1 MKNAILK
8 FSLTALATLTLAA
21 CGSSGGDDAGSRSQA
36 PTKDKPAAQAN
47 QPTKKQ
53 NNSNQPTKKQNNS
66 NQPTKKQDSSNQP
79 TKKQNNSNT
88 PISPSS
94 NNKTGGV
101 IVVDNEGDNVVTK
114 NIALTSPN
122 LYKINV
128 DGKDIPIG
136 FGPGIS
142 SRGWTQ
148 ATAKTI
154 NGMTLNGKLEVCC
167 GAYSDVRFGAIESQE
182 PSQDDIFFYNGYPT
196 TSMPSSGVVTY
207 RGDSI
212 ISADTDKLPDEDYLK
227 GSSSFSADFGN
238 KKLTGTLSTH
248 NKDVVNIDANISGNG
263 FSGTAKSALLNSQG
277 KAEGKFYGENA
288 KELGGLAKANDNS
301 WGAAFAA
308 KK

>member
-1 MKNAILK
+1 MKNTILK
-8 FSLTALATLTLAA
+8 FSLTALAALTLAA
-21 CGSSGGDDAGSRSQA
+21 CGSSGGGDAGSSSQA
-36 PTKDKPAAQAN
+36 PTKDKPATQAN

-53 NNSNQPTKKQNNS
+53 NNSN
-66 NQPTKKQDSSNQP
+66 
-79 TKKQNNSNT
+79 T
-88 PISPSS
+88 PMLPSS

-101 IVVDNEGDNVVTK
+101 IVVDDEGGRVVTK

-142 SRGWTQ
+142 SGDWTVSKAQ
-148 ATAKTI
+148 TT
-154 NGMTLNGKLEVCC
+154 NGMKLNGKLEVCC
-167 GAYSDVRFGAIESQE
+167 GSYSNVRFGAIESQD
-182 PSQDDIFFYNGYPT
+182 PSQDDILFYNGYPT
-196 TSMPSSGVVTY
+196 TSMPSSGVASY

-227 GSSSFSADFGN
+227 GSSSFTADFGN

-248 NKDVVNIDANISGNG
+248 NKDVVKIDANISGNG
-263 FSGTAKSALLNSQG
+263 FSGTAKSDLLNSQG

-288 KELGGLAKANDNS
+288 KELGGSAKANDNS

>member
-1 MKNAILK
+1 MKNTILK
-8 FSLTALATLTLAA
+8 FSLTALAALTLAA
-21 CGSSGGDDAGSRSQA
+21 CGSSGSGDAGSSSQA
-36 PTKDKPAAQAN
+36 PTKDKQAAQTTQSA
-47 QPTKKQ
+47 KKQ
-53 NNSNQPTKKQNNS
+53 TQPVKKQKNS
-66 NQPTKKQDSSNQP
+66 GGSAST
-79 TKKQNNSNT
+79 
-88 PISPSS
+88 SS
-94 NNKTGGV
+94 NNKTGGAIV
-101 IVVDNEGDNVVTK
+101 IDSDNKGNVTAKTV
-114 NIALTSPN
+114 ALTSTN

-142 SRGWTQ
+142 ARGWTQ

-154 NGMTLNGKLEVCC
+154 NGMKLNGKLEVCC
-167 GAYSDVRFGAIESQE
+167 GSYSNVRFGAIESQD
-182 PSQDDIFFYNGYPT
+182 PSQDDILFYNGYPT
-196 TSMPSSGVVTY
+196 TSMPSSGVASY

-227 GSSSFSADFGN
+227 GSSSFTADFGN

-248 NKDVVNIDANISGNG
+248 NKDVVKIDANISGNG
-263 FSGTAKSALLNSQG
+263 FSGTAKSELLNSQG

-288 KELGGLAKANDNS
+288 KELGGSAKANDNS

>member
-1 MKNAILK
+1 MKNSILK

-21 CGSSGGDDAGSRSQA
+21 CGSSGGGDAGSRSQA
-36 PTKDKPAAQAN
+36 PTKDKPATQAN

-53 NNSNQPTKKQNNS
+53 NNSN
-66 NQPTKKQDSSNQP
+66 
-79 TKKQNNSNT
+79 T
-88 PISPSS
+88 PMLPSS

-142 SRGWTQ
+142 SVGWAVSKAQ
-148 ATAKTI
+148 TI
-154 NGMTLNGKLEVCC
+154 NGMKLNGKLEVCC
-167 GAYSDVRFGAIESQE
+167 GTYSNVRFGAIESQD

-196 TSMPSSGVVTY
+196 TSMPSSSVVTY

-227 GSSSFSADFGN
+227 GSSTFTADFGN
-238 KKLTGTLSTH
+238 KKLTGTISAG
-248 NKDVVNIDANISGNG
+248 NVNVVTVDANISGNG
-263 FSGTAKSALLNSQG
+263 FAGTAKSDLLNSQG
-277 KAEGKFYGENA
+277 TAEGKFYGENA
-288 KELGGLAKANDNS
+288 KELGGLVKANDNS
-301 WGAAFAA
+301 WGGTFAA

>member
-1 MKNAILK
+1 MKNTILK
-8 FSLTALATLTLAA
+8 FSLTTLAALTLAA
-21 CGSSGGDDAGSRSQA
+21 CGSSGGGDAGSSSQA
-36 PTKDKPAAQAN
+36 PTKDKQSAQTT
-47 QPTKKQ
+47 QPSKKQ
-53 NNSNQPTKKQNNS
+53 SQPVKKQKN
-66 NQPTKKQDSSNQP
+66 SSNSAS
-79 TKKQNNSNT
+79 T
-88 PISPSS
+88 SS
-94 NNKTGGV
+94 NNKTGGAIV
-101 IVVDNEGDNVVTK
+101 IDSDNKGNVTAKTV
-114 NIALTSPN
+114 ALTSAN

-142 SRGWTQ
+142 ARGWTQ

-154 NGMTLNGKLEVCC
+154 NGMKLNGKLEVCC
-167 GAYSDVRFGAIESQE
+167 GSYSNVRFGAIESQD
-182 PSQDDIFFYNGYPT
+182 PSQDDILFYNGYPT
-196 TSMPSSGVVTY
+196 TSMPSSGVASY

-227 GSSSFSADFGN
+227 GSSSFTADFGN

-248 NKDVVNIDANISGNG
+248 NKDVVKIDANISGNG
-263 FSGTAKSALLNSQG
+263 FSGTAKSDLLNSQG

-288 KELGGLAKANDNS
+288 KELGGSAKANDNS

>member
-1 MKNAILK
+1 MKNTILK
-8 FSLTALATLTLAA
+8 FSLTALAALTLAA
-21 CGSSGGDDAGSRSQA
+21 CGSSGGGDAGSSSQA
-36 PTKDKPAAQAN
+36 PTKDKQAAQTTQSA
-47 QPTKKQ
+47 KKQ
-53 NNSNQPTKKQNNS
+53 TQPVKKQKN
-66 NQPTKKQDSSNQP
+66 SSNSAS
-79 TKKQNNSNT
+79 T
-88 PISPSS
+88 SS
-94 NNKTGGV
+94 NNKTGGAIV
-101 IVVDNEGDNVVTK
+101 IDSDNKGKVTAK
-114 NIALTSPN
+114 TVALTSAN

-142 SRGWTQ
+142 ARGWTQ

-154 NGMTLNGKLEVCC
+154 NGMKLNGKLEVCC
-167 GAYSDVRFGAIESQE
+167 GSYSNVRFGAIESQD
-182 PSQDDIFFYNGYPT
+182 PSQDDILFYNGYPT
-196 TSMPSSGVVTY
+196 TSMPSSGVASY

-227 GSSSFSADFGN
+227 GSSSFTADFGN

-248 NKDVVNIDANISGNG
+248 NKDVVKIDANISGNG
-263 FSGTAKSALLNSQG
+263 FSGTAKSELLNSKG

-288 KELGGLAKANDNS
+288 KELGGSAKANDNS

>member
-1 MKNAILK
+1 MKNTILK
-8 FSLTALATLTLAA
+8 FSLTALAALTLAA
-21 CGSSGGDDAGSRSQA
+21 CGSSGGGDAGSSSQA
-36 PTKDKPAAQAN
+36 PTKDKQAAQTT
-47 QPTKKQ
+47 QPAKKQ
-53 NNSNQPTKKQNNS
+53 NNSS
-66 NQPTKKQDSSNQP
+66 NPAST
-79 TKKQNNSNT
+79 
-88 PISPSS
+88 SS
-94 NNKTGGV
+94 NNKTGGA
-101 IVVDNEGDNVVTK
+101 IVVDSDNKGHVTAK
-114 NIALTSPN
+114 TVALTSAN

-142 SRGWTQ
+142 ARGWTQ

-154 NGMTLNGKLEVCC
+154 NGMKLNGKLEACC
-167 GAYSDVRFGAIESQE
+167 GSYSNVRFGAIESQD
-182 PSQDDIFFYNGYPT
+182 PSQDDMFFYNGYPT

-238 KKLTGTLSTH
+238 KKLTGTLRTD
-248 NKDVVNIDANISGNG
+248 NKDVVKIDANISGNG
-263 FSGTAKSALLNSQG
+263 FSGTAKSDLLNSQG
-277 KAEGKFYGENA
+277 KTEGKFYGENA
-288 KELGGLAKANDNS
+288 KELGGSANANDNS

>member
-1 MKNAILK
+1 MKNTILK
-8 FSLTALATLTLAA
+8 FSLTTLAALTLAA
-21 CGSSGGDDAGSRSQA
+21 CGSSGGGDAGSSSQA
-36 PTKDKPAAQAN
+36 PTKDKQSAQTT
-47 QPTKKQ
+47 QPSNKQSQPVKKQ
-53 NNSNQPTKKQNNS
+53 KN
-66 NQPTKKQDSSNQP
+66 SSNSAS
-79 TKKQNNSNT
+79 T
-88 PISPSS
+88 SS
-94 NNKTGGV
+94 NNKTGGAIV
-101 IVVDNEGDNVVTK
+101 IDSDNKGNVTAKTV
-114 NIALTSPN
+114 ALTSAN

-142 SRGWTQ
+142 ARGWTQ

-154 NGMTLNGKLEVCC
+154 NGMKLNGKLEVCC
-167 GAYSDVRFGAIESQE
+167 GSYSNVRFGAIESQD
-182 PSQDDIFFYNGYPT
+182 PSQDDILFYNGYPT
-196 TSMPSSGVVTY
+196 TSMPSSGVASY

-227 GSSSFSADFGN
+227 GSSSFTADFGN

-248 NKDVVNIDANISGNG
+248 NKDVVKIDANISGNG
-263 FSGTAKSALLNSQG
+263 FSGTAKSELLNSQG

-288 KELGGLAKANDNS
+288 KELGGSAKANDNS

>member
-1 MKNAILK
+1 MKNTILK
-8 FSLTALATLTLAA
+8 FSLTTLAALTLAA
-21 CGSSGGDDAGSRSQA
+21 CGSSGGSDAGSSSQA
-36 PTKDKPAAQAN
+36 PTKDKQSAQTT
-47 QPTKKQ
+47 QTSKKQ
-53 NNSNQPTKKQNNS
+53 SQPVKKQKN
-66 NQPTKKQDSSNQP
+66 SSNSAS
-79 TKKQNNSNT
+79 T
-88 PISPSS
+88 SS
-94 NNKTGGV
+94 NNKTGGAIV
-101 IVVDNEGDNVVTK
+101 IDSDNKGNVTAKTV
-114 NIALTSPN
+114 ALTSAN

-142 SRGWTQ
+142 ARGWTQ

-154 NGMTLNGKLEVCC
+154 NGMKLNGKLEVCC
-167 GAYSDVRFGAIESQE
+167 GSYSNVRFGAIESQD
-182 PSQDDIFFYNGYPT
+182 PSQDDILFYNGYPT
-196 TSMPSSGVVTY
+196 TSMPSSGVASY

-227 GSSSFSADFGN
+227 GSSSFTADFGN

-248 NKDVVNIDANISGNG
+248 NKDVVKIDANISGNG
-263 FSGTAKSALLNSQG
+263 FSGTAKSDLLNSQG

-288 KELGGLAKANDNS
+288 KELGGSAKANDNS

>member
-1 MKNAILK
+1 MKNSILK

-21 CGSSGGDDAGSRSQA
+21 CGSSGGGDAGSRSQA
-36 PTKDKPAAQAN
+36 PTKDKPATQAN

-53 NNSNQPTKKQNNS
+53 NNSN
-66 NQPTKKQDSSNQP
+66 
-79 TKKQNNSNT
+79 T
-88 PISPSS
+88 PMLPSS

-142 SRGWTQ
+142 SVGWAVSKAQ
-148 ATAKTI
+148 TI
-154 NGMTLNGKLEVCC
+154 NGMKLNGKLEVCC
-167 GAYSDVRFGAIESQE
+167 GTYSNVRFGAIDSQD

-196 TSMPSSGVVTY
+196 TSMPSSSVVTY

-227 GSSSFSADFGN
+227 GSSTFTADFGN
-238 KKLTGTLSTH
+238 KKLTGTISAG
-248 NKDVVNIDANISGNG
+248 NVDVVTVDAKISGNG
-263 FSGTAKSALLNSQG
+263 FAGTAKSALLNSQG
-277 KAEGKFYGENA
+277 TAEGKFYGENA
-288 KELGGLAKANDNS
+288 KELGGLVKANDNS
-301 WGAAFAA
+301 WGGTFAA

>member
-36 PTKDKPAAQAN
+36 PTKDKQAAQAN

-53 NNSNQPTKKQNNS
+53 NSSNQPTKKQNS
-66 NQPTKKQDSSNQP
+66 PNQP

-88 PISPSS
+88 PMLPSS
-94 NNKTGGV
+94 NDKTGGA
-101 IVVDNEGDNVVTK
+101 IVVDSDNKGNVTAK
-114 NIALTSPN
+114 TVSLTSAN

-142 SRGWTQ
+142 ARDWTQ

-154 NGMTLNGKLEVCC
+154 NGMKLNGKLEVCC
-167 GAYSDVRFGAIESQE
+167 GSYSNVRFGAIESQD
-182 PSQDDIFFYNGYPT
+182 PSQDDILFYNGYPT

-212 ISADTDKLPDEDYLK
+212 IAADSDKLPDEDYLK
-227 GSSSFSADFGN
+227 GSSSFSVDFGN
-238 KKLTGTLSTH
+238 KKLTGTLRTD
-248 NKDVVNIDANISGNG
+248 NKDVVKIDANISGNG
-263 FSGTAKSALLNSQG
+263 FSGTAKSDLLNSQG

-288 KELGGLAKANDNS
+288 KELGGSANANDNS

>member
-21 CGSSGGDDAGSRSQA
+21 CGSSGGGDAGSRSQA

-53 NNSNQPTKKQNNS
+53 NNSN
-66 NQPTKKQDSSNQP
+66 
-79 TKKQNNSNT
+79 T
-88 PISPSS
+88 PMLPSS
-94 NNKTGGV
+94 NDKTGGA
-101 IVVDNEGDNVVTK
+101 IVVDSDNKGNVTAK
-114 NIALTSPN
+114 TVALTSAN

-136 FGPGIS
+136 FGPGIGS
-142 SRGWTQ
+142 GGWSVSKAQ
-148 ATAKTI
+148 TI
-154 NGMTLNGKLEVCC
+154 NGMKLNGKLEACC
-167 GAYSDVRFGAIESQE
+167 GSYSNVRFGAIESQD
-182 PSQDDIFFYNGYPT
+182 PSQDDILFYNGYPT

-227 GSSSFSADFGN
+227 GSSSFSVDFGN
-238 KKLTGTLSTH
+238 KKLTGTLRTD
-248 NKDVVNIDANISGNG
+248 NKDVVKIDANISGNG
-263 FSGTAKSALLNSQG
+263 FSGTAKSDLLNSQG

-288 KELGGLAKANDNS
+288 KELGGSANANDNS

>member
-1 MKNAILK
+1 MKNTILK
-8 FSLTALATLTLAA
+8 FSLTALAALTLAA
-21 CGSSGGDDAGSRSQA
+21 CGSSGGGDAGSSSQA
-36 PTKDKPAAQAN
+36 PTKDKQAAQTT
-47 QPTKKQ
+47 QPAKKQ
-53 NNSNQPTKKQNNS
+53 NNSSNS
-66 NQPTKKQDSSNQP
+66 VST
-79 TKKQNNSNT
+79 
-88 PISPSS
+88 SS
-94 NNKTGGV
+94 NNKTGGA
-101 IVVDNEGDNVVTK
+101 IVVDSDNKGNVTAK
-114 NIALTSPN
+114 TVALTSAN

-142 SRGWTQ
+142 ARGWTQ

-154 NGMTLNGKLEVCC
+154 NGMKLNGKLEVCC
-167 GAYSDVRFGAIESQE
+167 GSYSNVRFGAIESQD
-182 PSQDDIFFYNGYPT
+182 PSQDDILFYNGYPT

-212 ISADTDKLPDEDYLK
+212 ISANTDKLPDEDYLK
-227 GSSSFSADFGN
+227 GSSSFTADFGN

-248 NKDVVNIDANISGNG
+248 NKDVVKIDANISGNG
-263 FSGTAKSALLNSQG
+263 FSGTAKSELLNSQG

-288 KELGGLAKANDNS
+288 KELGGSANANDNS

>member
-1 MKNAILK
+1 MKNTILK
-8 FSLTALATLTLAA
+8 FSLTALAALTLAA
-21 CGSSGGDDAGSRSQA
+21 CGSSGGGDAGSSSQA
-36 PTKDKPAAQAN
+36 PTKDKQAAQTT
-47 QPTKKQ
+47 QPAKKQ
-53 NNSNQPTKKQNNS
+53 NNSSNS
-66 NQPTKKQDSSNQP
+66 VST
-79 TKKQNNSNT
+79 
-88 PISPSS
+88 SS
-94 NNKTGGV
+94 NNKTGGA
-101 IVVDNEGDNVVTK
+101 IVVDSDNKGNVTAK
-114 NIALTSPN
+114 TVALTSAN

-142 SRGWTQ
+142 ARGWTQ

-154 NGMTLNGKLEVCC
+154 NGMKLNGKLEVCC
-167 GAYSDVRFGAIESQE
+167 GSYSNVRFGAIESQD
-182 PSQDDIFFYNGYPT
+182 PSQDDILFYNGYPT

-212 ISADTDKLPDEDYLK
+212 ISANTDKLPDEDYLK
-227 GSSSFSADFGN
+227 GSSSFTADFGN

-248 NKDVVNIDANISGNG
+248 NKDVVKIDDNISGNG
-263 FSGTAKSALLNSQG
+263 FSGTAKSELLNSQG

-288 KELGGLAKANDNS
+288 KELGGSANANDNS

>member
-1 MKNAILK
+1 MKNTILK
-8 FSLTALATLTLAA
+8 FSLTTLAALTLAA
-21 CGSSGGDDAGSRSQA
+21 CGSSGGGDAGSSSQA
-36 PTKDKPAAQAN
+36 PTKDKQSAQTT
-47 QPTKKQ
+47 QSSKKQ
-53 NNSNQPTKKQNNS
+53 SQPVKKQKN
-66 NQPTKKQDSSNQP
+66 SSNSAS
-79 TKKQNNSNT
+79 TSL
-88 PISPSS
+88 
-94 NNKTGGV
+94 NNKTGGSIV
-101 IVVDNEGDNVVTK
+101 IDSDNKGKVTAK
-114 NIALTSPN
+114 TVALTSTN

-142 SRGWTQ
+142 ARGWTQ

-154 NGMTLNGKLEVCC
+154 NGMKLNGKLEVCC
-167 GAYSDVRFGAIESQE
+167 GSYSNVRFGAIESQD
-182 PSQDDIFFYNGYPT
+182 PSQDDILFYNGYPT
-196 TSMPSSGVVTY
+196 TSMPSSGVASY

-227 GSSSFSADFGN
+227 GSSSFTADFGN

-248 NKDVVNIDANISGNG
+248 NKDVIKIDANISGNG
-263 FSGTAKSALLNSQG
+263 FSGTAKSELLNSQG

-288 KELGGLAKANDNS
+288 KELGGSAKANDNS

>member
-1 MKNAILK
+1 MKNTILK
-8 FSLTALATLTLAA
+8 FSLTALSALTLAA
-21 CGSSGGDDAGSRSQA
+21 CGSSGGGDAGSSSQA
-36 PTKDKPAAQAN
+36 PTKDKQAAQTT
-47 QPTKKQ
+47 QPAKKQ
-53 NNSNQPTKKQNNS
+53 NNSS
-66 NQPTKKQDSSNQP
+66 NPAST
-79 TKKQNNSNT
+79 
-88 PISPSS
+88 SS

-101 IVVDNEGDNVVTK
+101 IVVDDEGGRVVTK

-142 SRGWTQ
+142 SGDWTVSKAQ
-148 ATAKTI
+148 TI
-154 NGMTLNGKLEVCC
+154 NGMKLNGKLEVCC
-167 GAYSDVRFGAIESQE
+167 GSYSNVRFGAIESQD
-182 PSQDDIFFYNGYPT
+182 PSQDDILFYNGYPT
-196 TSMPSSGVVTY
+196 TSMPSSGVASY

-227 GSSSFSADFGN
+227 GSSSFTADFGN

-248 NKDVVNIDANISGNG
+248 NKDVVKIDANISGNG
-263 FSGTAKSALLNSQG
+263 FSGTAKSDLLNSQG

-288 KELGGLAKANDNS
+288 KELGGSANANDNS

>member
-53 NNSNQPTKKQNNS
+53 NNSN
-66 NQPTKKQDSSNQP
+66 
-79 TKKQNNSNT
+79 T
-88 PISPSS
+88 PMLPSS

-101 IVVDNEGDNVVTK
+101 IVVDDEGGRVVTK
-114 NIALTSPN
+114 SIALTSPN

-142 SRGWTQ
+142 ARGWTQ

-154 NGMTLNGKLEVCC
+154 NGMKLNGKLEVCC
-167 GAYSDVRFGAIESQE
+167 GAYSDVRFGAIESQD
-182 PSQDDIFFYNGYPT
+182 PSQDDMFFYNGYPT

-238 KKLTGTLSTH
+238 KKLTGTLRTD
-248 NKDVVNIDANISGNG
+248 NKDVVKIDANISGNG
-263 FSGTAKSALLNSQG
+263 FSGTAKSDLLNSQG

-288 KELGGLAKANDNS
+288 KELGGSANANDNS

>member
-1 MKNAILK
+1 MKNSILK

-36 PTKDKPAAQAN
+36 PTKDKPATQAN

-53 NNSNQPTKKQNNS
+53 NNSN
-66 NQPTKKQDSSNQP
+66 
-79 TKKQNNSNT
+79 T
-88 PISPSS
+88 PVLPSS

-114 NIALTSPN
+114 NIALTSPD

-136 FGPGIS
+136 FGPGIGS
-142 SRGWTQ
+142 VGWAGSEAQ
-148 ATAKTI
+148 TI
-154 NGMTLNGKLEVCC
+154 NGMKLNGKLEVCC
-167 GAYSDVRFGAIESQE
+167 GTYSNVRFGAIESQD

-196 TSMPSSGVVTY
+196 TSMPSSSVVTY

-227 GSSSFSADFGN
+227 GSSTFTADFGN
-238 KKLTGTLSTH
+238 KKLTGTISAG
-248 NKDVVNIDANISGNG
+248 NVDVVTVDAKISGNG
-263 FSGTAKSALLNSQG
+263 FAGTAKSALLNSQG
-277 KAEGKFYGENA
+277 TAEGKFYGENA
-288 KELGGLAKANDNS
+288 KELGGLVKANDNS
-301 WGAAFAA
+301 WGGTFAA

>member
-1 MKNAILK
+1 MKNSILK

-21 CGSSGGDDAGSRSQA
+21 CGSSGGGDAGSRSQA
-36 PTKDKPAAQAN
+36 PTKDKPATQAN

-53 NNSNQPTKKQNNS
+53 NNSN
-66 NQPTKKQDSSNQP
+66 
-79 TKKQNNSNT
+79 T
-88 PISPSS
+88 PMLPSS

-142 SRGWTQ
+142 SVDWAVSKAQ
-148 ATAKTI
+148 TI
-154 NGMTLNGKLEVCC
+154 NGMKLNGKLEVCC
-167 GAYSDVRFGAIESQE
+167 GTYSNVRFGAIESQD
-182 PSQDDIFFYNGYPT
+182 PSQDDILFYNGYPT
-196 TSMPSSGVVTY
+196 TSMPSSGVASY

-227 GSSSFSADFGN
+227 GSSSFTADFGN

-248 NKDVVNIDANISGNG
+248 NKDVVKIDANISGNG
-263 FSGTAKSALLNSQG
+263 FSGTAKSDLLNSQG

-288 KELGGLAKANDNS
+288 KELGGSANANDNS

>member
-53 NNSNQPTKKQNNS
+53 NNSN
-66 NQPTKKQDSSNQP
+66 
-79 TKKQNNSNT
+79 T
-88 PISPSS
+88 PMLPSS

-101 IVVDNEGDNVVTK
+101 IVVDDEGGRVVAK
-114 NIALTSPN
+114 SIALTSPN

-142 SRGWTQ
+142 ARGWTQ

-154 NGMTLNGKLEVCC
+154 NGMKL
-167 GAYSDVRFGAIESQE
+167 
-182 PSQDDIFFYNGYPT
+182 
-196 TSMPSSGVVTY
+196 M
-207 RGDSI
+207 
-212 ISADTDKLPDEDYLK
+212 
-227 GSSSFSADFGN
+227 
-238 KKLTGTLSTH
+238 
-248 NKDVVNIDANISGNG
+248 VN
-263 FSGTAKSALLNSQG
+263 
-277 KAEGKFYGENA
+277 
-288 KELGGLAKANDNS
+288 
-301 WGAAFAA
+301 
-308 KK
+308 

>member
-21 CGSSGGDDAGSRSQA
+21 CGSSGGGDAGSRSQA

-53 NNSNQPTKKQNNS
+53 NNSN
-66 NQPTKKQDSSNQP
+66 
-79 TKKQNNSNT
+79 T
-88 PISPSS
+88 PMLPSS

-101 IVVDNEGDNVVTK
+101 IVVDDEGGRVVTK

-142 SRGWTQ
+142 ARGWTQ

-154 NGMTLNGKLEVCC
+154 NGMKLNGKLEVCC
-167 GAYSDVRFGAIESQE
+167 GAYSDVRFGAIESQD
-182 PSQDDIFFYNGYPT
+182 PSQDDMFFYNGYPT

-238 KKLTGTLSTH
+238 KKLTGTLRTD
-248 NKDVVNIDANISGNG
+248 NKDVVKIDANISGNG
-263 FSGTAKSALLNSQG
+263 FSGTAKSDLLNSQG

-288 KELGGLAKANDNS
+288 KELGGSAKANDNS

>member
-53 NNSNQPTKKQNNS
+53 NNSN
-66 NQPTKKQDSSNQP
+66 
-79 TKKQNNSNT
+79 T
-88 PISPSS
+88 PMLPSS

-101 IVVDNEGDNVVTK
+101 IVVDDEGGRVVTK
-114 NIALTSPN
+114 SIALTSPN

-142 SRGWTQ
+142 ARGWTQ

-154 NGMTLNGKLEVCC
+154 NGMKLNGKLEVCC
-167 GAYSDVRFGAIESQE
+167 GAYSDVRFGAIESQD
-182 PSQDDIFFYNGYPT
+182 PSQDDMFFYNGYPT

-238 KKLTGTLSTH
+238 KKLTGTLRTD
-248 NKDVVNIDANISGNG
+248 NKDVVKIDANISGNG
-263 FSGTAKSALLNSQG
+263 FSGTAKSDLLNSQG

-288 KELGGLAKANDNS
+288 KELGGSAKANDNS

>member
-1 MKNAILK
+1 MKNTILK
-8 FSLTALATLTLAA
+8 FSLTTLAALTLAA

-53 NNSNQPTKKQNNS
+53 NNSN
-66 NQPTKKQDSSNQP
+66 
-79 TKKQNNSNT
+79 T
-88 PISPSS
+88 PMLPSS
-94 NNKTGGV
+94 NNKTGGA
-101 IVVDNEGDNVVTK
+101 IVVDSDNKGNVTAK
-114 NIALTSPN
+114 TVALTSAN

-136 FGPGIS
+136 FGPGIGS
-142 SRGWTQ
+142 GGWSVSKAQ
-148 ATAKTI
+148 TI
-154 NGMTLNGKLEVCC
+154 NGMKLNGKLEACC
-167 GAYSDVRFGAIESQE
+167 GSYSNVRFGAIESQD
-182 PSQDDIFFYNGYPT
+182 PSQDDILFYNGYPT

-227 GSSSFSADFGN
+227 GSSSFSVDFGN
-238 KKLTGTLSTH
+238 KKLTGTLRAD
-248 NKDVVNIDANISGNG
+248 NKDVVKIDANISGNG
-263 FSGTAKSALLNSQG
+263 FSGTAKSDLLNSQG

-288 KELGGLAKANDNS
+288 KELGGSANANDNS

>member
-36 PTKDKPAAQAN
+36 PTKDKPAAQTT
-47 QPTKKQ
+47 QPAKKQ
-53 NNSNQPTKKQNNS
+53 TQPVKEQKNS
-66 NQPTKKQDSSNQP
+66 SSSVS
-79 TKKQNNSNT
+79 T
-88 PISPSS
+88 SS
-94 NNKTGGV
+94 NNKTGGA
-101 IVVDNEGDNVVTK
+101 IVGDSDNKGNVTAKTVD
-114 NIALTSPN
+114 LTSAN

-142 SRGWTQ
+142 ARGWTQ

-154 NGMTLNGKLEVCC
+154 NGMKLNGKLEVCC
-167 GAYSDVRFGAIESQE
+167 GSYSNVRFGAVESQD
-182 PSQDDIFFYNGYPT
+182 PSQDDILFYNGYPT

-238 KKLTGTLSTH
+238 KKLTGTLRTD
-248 NKDVVNIDANISGNG
+248 NKDVVKIDANISGNG
-263 FSGTAKSALLNSQG
+263 FSGTAKSDLLNSQG

-288 KELGGLAKANDNS
+288 KELGGSAKANDNS
-301 WGAAFAA
+301 WVGAYGA
-308 KK
+308 KAQ

>member
-1 MKNAILK
+1 ML
-8 FSLTALATLTLAA
+8 
-21 CGSSGGDDAGSRSQA
+21 
-36 PTKDKPAAQAN
+36 
-47 QPTKKQ
+47 
-53 NNSNQPTKKQNNS
+53 
-66 NQPTKKQDSSNQP
+66 
-79 TKKQNNSNT
+79 
-88 PISPSS
+88 PSS

-142 SRGWTQ
+142 SVGWAVSKAQ
-148 ATAKTI
+148 TI
-154 NGMTLNGKLEVCC
+154 NGMKLNGKLEVCC
-167 GAYSDVRFGAIESQE
+167 GTYSNVRFGAIESQD

-196 TSMPSSGVVTY
+196 TSMPSSSVVTY

-227 GSSSFSADFGN
+227 GSSTFTADFGN
-238 KKLTGTLSTH
+238 KKLTGTISAG
-248 NKDVVNIDANISGNG
+248 NVDVVTVDAKISENG
-263 FSGTAKSALLNSQG
+263 FAGTAKSALLNSQG
-277 KAEGKFYGENA
+277 TAEGKFYGENA
-288 KELGGLAKANDNS
+288 KELGGLVKANDNS
-301 WGAAFAA
+301 WGGTFAA

>member
-36 PTKDKPAAQAN
+36 PTKDKPATQAN

-53 NNSNQPTKKQNNS
+53 NNSN
-66 NQPTKKQDSSNQP
+66 
-79 TKKQNNSNT
+79 T
-88 PISPSS
+88 PVLPSS

-114 NIALTSPN
+114 NIALTSPD

-136 FGPGIS
+136 FGPGIGS
-142 SRGWTQ
+142 VGWAGSEAQ
-148 ATAKTI
+148 TI
-154 NGMTLNGKLEVCC
+154 NGMKLNGKLEVCC
-167 GAYSDVRFGAIESQE
+167 GTYSNVRFGAIESQD

-196 TSMPSSGVVTY
+196 TSMPSSSVVTY

-227 GSSSFSADFGN
+227 GSSTFTADFGN
-238 KKLTGTLSTH
+238 KKLTGTISAG
-248 NKDVVNIDANISGNG
+248 NVDVVTVDAKISGNG
-263 FSGTAKSALLNSQG
+263 FAGTAKSALLNSQG
-277 KAEGKFYGENA
+277 TAEGKFYGENA
-288 KELGGLAKANDNS
+288 KELGGLVKANDNS
-301 WGAAFAA
+301 WGGTFAA